1 MNITPSIDR
10 PDGTTG
16 IIRPAVKICGLSD
29 GAMIDVALGRGA
41 DEIGLVHF
49 EPSPRHLPLERIG
62 RLAAH
67 VAGRATVTVVTVN
80 ADDALLDALAELGSV
95 HTVQLHGS
103 EAPQRVSAVKAR
115 TGLAVM
121 KAIAVADESS
131 LDALSRYHG
140 VADRILLD
148 AKAPKASAIPGGNG
162 VSFDW
167 SILAGGRAPGIVLSG
182 GLTPANV
189 GEAIRIARPS
199 GIDVSSGVEASPGL
213 KSADLIHRFFDALDA
228 ATLEMA
234 GRQTP

>member
-1 MNITPSIDR
+1 MDITPSIDR
-10 PDGTTG
+10 PGEAAG
-16 IIRPAVKICGLSD
+16 AIRPAVKICGLSD
-29 GAMIDVALGRGA
+29 AAMIDVALGRGA

-49 EPSPRHLPLERIG
+49 EPSPRHLSLERIG
-62 RLAAH
+62 ALAAH

-95 HTVQLHGS
+95 HTVQLHGA
-103 EAPQRVSAVKAR
+103 ETPERVLAVKAR

-121 KAIAVADESS
+121 KAIAVADKTS

-140 VADRILLD
+140 RADRILLD

-182 GLTPANV
+182 GLNPANV

-199 GIDVSSGVEASPGL
+199 GIDVSSGVETSPGL
-213 KSADLIHRFFDALDA
+213 KSADLIHRFFDALGA
-228 ATLEMA
+228 ATLEIA